1 MKRKKILLCILFLC
15 ILFSCA
21 KTTTIKAQEEKLTTA
36 DISQI
41 FQHKNNNE
49 IVISYILEAEKE
61 LIFKTSENKVIDLE
75 ALKNELGND
84 NVDSNTDQNEFKLK
98 LDKPDG
104 LSFKLITNNE
114 KPFTLTILKAD
125 GEKIFDYDLNQPE
138 SKNVATETDDD
149 SNESGWVFSEFL
161 KVSEGPI
168 LEHSDG
174 SSTRPLLYFGDY
186 NMAQKRASISESYA
200 SKGNSRNNSLTAAN
214 SAILYAEPNSRILDG
229 PKASGNHIYTSH
241 YGDHQEGDFESKDI
255 INMGISPR
263 GIEDK
268 SEGSPRNFISNNLYN
283 YVVPTDGHGVPGVSG
298 PDILGEAYGLPET
311 PKFYYRT
318 NPQTGLEEQKM
329 VYKQR
334 AFYVPKKNHPNPEIT
349 TTIKQS
355 FNDMGRVVTKI
366 VFKNTG
372 NYYFTDFVGFSNQ
385 DFSLNK
391 DGREITDKK
400 GKRIGN
406 YVSMRT
412 LGNKRGMYIQ
422 SGDNQVR
429 HSVYVNNPNGPNA
442 WAARSTAKSYKAYK
456 GFAYNPGLIGLI
468 PLTERY
474 YPWKSGKNRYATAG
488 FGRPTK
494 FFDKKKNQFKSPY
507 VKASLFNAFEDLN
520 DRGDTDNNSAAG
532 TRLGVTDDDFAQWDS
547 GLTMR
552 TTMIDLPIGKST
564 TLQYMTQT
572 DVRGTTF
579 NPVIE
584 LDLHG
589 TEDNPQLLP
598 VTATALPITGQ
609 WYDYDSTRATM
620 HYSIDS
626 DKDEDYQILFN
637 TDQSSNDAFN
647 GKHHEIQN
655 QKVNLKNLDK
665 GTHVIRF
672 YMEDAEGHRSPVKT
686 HYIRF
691 IKESTKAPQFIV
703 TTPQSSQKDPHDPMD
718 TNLEL
723 SGYWTDKDSKSIKEI
738 SYTLDNDPTKKV
750 IFKDLKNNKPGSM
763 VDWKLDEFSISDCN
777 DFKLHKLTFTIVD
790 DKNLTG
796 TEEFY
801 FQHQPGGLKLSAPE
815 KIDLGTVAITPNG
828 SSLASPKIDAG
839 RVVLDDFRQK
849 NSGPVAVSLSMDT
862 FYKLEENAHHDTGV
876 DPDGEDE
883 DEYRLEK
890 ESIGHTAY
898 WDKKLV
904 DSHNFIIGET
914 NGKNTSDWQ
923 YSTDFTD
930 QILKKLQLSFNSK
943 DGGSMGTYVSHWTWQ
958 TVDSI
963 E

>member
-1 MKRKKILLCILFLC
+1 MC

-21 KTTTIKAQEEKLTTA
+21 KTTTIKAQEEKVTTA

-61 LIFKTSENKVIDLE
+61 LIVKTSEDKVIDLD
-75 ALKNELGND
+75 ALKNELGEDKIN
-84 NVDSNTDQNEFKLK
+84 SNAEQNEFKLK

-104 LSFKLITNNE
+104 LSFRLLTNNE
-114 KPFTLTILKAD
+114 KPFTLTILKSD
-125 GEKIFDYDLNQPE
+125 GEKIFDYDLNKIE
-138 SKNVATETDDD
+138 NKSNVATQTGDD
-149 SNESGWVFSEFL
+149 SNETGWVFSEFL

-186 NMAQKRASISESYA
+186 NMAISRASITESYA
-200 SKGNSRNNSLTAAN
+200 TKGNSRNNSLTAAN
-214 SAILYAEPNSRILDG
+214 SAILYSEPNSKILDG
-229 PKASGNHIYTSH
+229 PKADGNHIYTSH
-241 YGDHQEGDFESKDI
+241 YGDHQEEDYDASEI
-255 INMGISPR
+255 INMGISQR

-268 SEGSPRNFISNNLYN
+268 SKGSPRNFISNNLYN
-283 YVVPTDGHGVPGVSG
+283 YVIPTDGKGVPGVSG

-366 VFKNTG
+366 TFKNTG
-372 NYYFTDFVGFSNQ
+372 NYYFTKFVGFSNQ

-391 DGREITDKK
+391 DGREITDKNR
-400 GKRIGN
+400 KRIGN
-406 YVSMRT
+406 YVPMKT
-412 LGNKRGMYIQ
+412 LGKKRGMYIQ

-429 HSVYVNNPNGPNA
+429 HSVYVNNPDGPNA

-474 YPWKSGKNRYATAG
+474 YPWKGGKNRFNPGIFNT
-488 FGRPTK
+488 PTN
-494 FFDKKKNQFKSPY
+494 FYDKKKDQYKSPY
-507 VKASLFNAFEDLN
+507 VHSKLFNAFEDLN
-520 DRGDTDNNSAAG
+520 DRGDTDDSSAAG
-532 TRLGVTDDDFAQWDS
+532 TRLGMKAINNNKFYSQWDS

-552 TTMIDLPIGKST
+552 TTMIDLPIGKAT
-564 TLQYMTQT
+564 TLQYVSQT

-589 TEDNPQLLP
+589 TEDDPQLLP
-598 VTATALPITGQ
+598 TDASALPLTGS
-609 WYDYDSTRATM
+609 WYDYDSTKATM

-637 TDQSSNDAFN
+637 TDQSSDDAFN
-647 GKHHEIQN
+647 GRHHEIEN
-655 QKVNLKNLDK
+655 QKINLKNLDK

-672 YMEDAEGHRSPVKT
+672 YMEDAEGNRSPVKT

-691 IKESTKAPQFIV
+691 IRESTEAPQFII
-703 TTPQSSQKDPHDPMD
+703 TTPQSNQKSPHDPMD
-718 TNLEL
+718 TDLEL
-723 SGYWTDKDSKSIKEI
+723 SGYWTDKDSKEIKEI

-750 IFKDLKNNKPGSM
+750 TFKDLKNDKLGAM
-763 VDWKLDEFSISDCN
+763 VDWNLDELSISDCN
-777 DFKLHKLTFTIVD
+777 DFKLHKLTFTITD

-815 KIDLGTVAITPNG
+815 EIDLGTVAVTPNG

-839 RVVLDDFRQK
+839 RVILDDFRQK

-862 FYKLEENAHHDTGV
+862 FYKLEENTHHDPGV

-904 DSHNFIIGET
+904 DSQNLIIGET
-914 NGKNTSDWQ
+914 NGKSTSDWQ

-930 QILKKLQLSFNSK
+930 RILKKLQLSFNSQ
-943 DGGSMGTYVSHWTWQ
+943 DGGTMGTYVSHWTWQ